1 MHTID
6 LEKLICSKIKYAIDN
21 NMYYDFE
28 QYKYALAEQGLKYEN
43 GKIVE
48 IENKL
53 KEVVKGN
60 WYICIAEY
68 DGISEGE
75 LCYSPENNKLFESS
89 HSGISHYIDS
99 NGLSYFR
106 LATDEDKIQ
115 KHSFEIGDHVEYLGK
130 ELTIYDMSVKRNF
143 YKLINDAGD
152 ISVASAN
159 VFEPNARLIK

>member
-21 NMYYDFE
+21 NMYYDFD

-48 IENKL
+48 ENKL

-75 LCYSPENNKLFESS
+75 LCYSPENNKLYESS
-89 HSGISHYIDS
+89 NSAVLHYIDS
-99 NGLSYFR
+99 NGLSCFR

-115 KHSFEIGDHVEYLGK
+115 KHTFEIDDHVEYLGK
-130 ELTIYDMSVKRNF
+130 EYTIYDMSIKRNF
-143 YKLINDAGD
+143 YKLINEAGE

-159 VFEPNARLIK
+159 EFEPYAHLIK